1 MRYFVGRAGD
11 SGRGKLHLF
20 PEDPDSG
27 AARLRTVC
35 SVEDRVGFLLRSQV
49 NEEDGADELGDLTS
63 QHGQGLCRNCTRRAD
78 GEGE

>member
-20 PEDPDSG
+20 PEDPESD
-27 AARLRTVC
+27 AARLRTIC
-35 SVEDRVGFLLRSQV
+35 SVEDRVGFLLRSRV
-49 NEEDGADELGDLTS
+49 NEEDGPRELDELTS
-63 QHGQGLCRNCTRRAD
+63 QHGGELCRNCTRRAD